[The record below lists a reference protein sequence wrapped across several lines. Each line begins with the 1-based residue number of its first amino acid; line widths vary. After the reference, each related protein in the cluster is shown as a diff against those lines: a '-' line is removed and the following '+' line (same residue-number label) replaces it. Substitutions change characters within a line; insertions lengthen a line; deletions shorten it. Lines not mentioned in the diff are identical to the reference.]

1 MTDQEPGAA
10 TDGAAAPNAQADE
23 TKKDAMADI
32 RLLVHRHYIKDL
44 SVENPNA
51 PEIFTKREQPQ
62 VKVQLDVNASRLQE
76 RIFEVVLA
84 TKVDATVEDKAAFI
98 VELDFA
104 ALIKVGDKIEDSE
117 IEQILA
123 VEVPQLLFPFARN
136 IVADVTRDGGFPPLL
151 INPVDF
157 RVLHGRKADAQAG
170 GDGSGEAAPNA
181 QDEPAGTA

>member
-1 MTDQEPGAA
+1 MTDQDPSAA
-10 TDGAAAPNAQADE
+10 GGGAAAAGSGEQAQGAPGR
-23 TKKDAMADI
+23 DAMADV

-51 PEIFTKREQPQ
+51 PEIFTKREQPN

-76 RIFEVVLA
+76 KIFEVVLA
-84 TKVDATVEDKAAFI
+84 CKVDATVEDKAAFI

-104 ALIKVGDKIEDSE
+104 ALIKVGDQVEDGE
-117 IEQILA
+117 IEHILA

-136 IVADVTRDGGFPPLL
+136 IVADVTRDGGYPPLL

-157 RVLHGRKADAQAG
+157 ASLRRQKVAAAAQAA
-170 GDGSGEAAPNA
+170 EAAPA
-181 QDEPAGTA
+181 PAEAD

>member
-1 MTDQEPGAA
+1 MTDQDPGAA
-10 TDGAAAPNAQADE
+10 GDASATPGGEQAQGAAGRDAIADV
-23 TKKDAMADI
+23 

-51 PEIFTKREQPQ
+51 PEIFTKREQPN

-84 TKVDATVEDKAAFI
+84 CKVDATVEDKAAFI

-104 ALIKVGDKIEDSE
+104 ALIKVGDKVEDGE
-117 IEQILA
+117 IEHILA

-136 IVADVTRDGGFPPLL
+136 IVADVTRDAGYPPLL
-151 INPVDF
+151 VNPVDF
-157 RVLHGRKADAQAG
+157 ASLRRQKVAAAQAAE
-170 GDGSGEAAPNA
+170 SAA
-181 QDEPAGTA
+181 AGAD

>member
-10 TDGAAAPNAQADE
+10 AGGASEPTASAQPEGADQGGAGQ
-23 TKKDAMADI
+23 KDAMADI

-84 TKVDATVEDKAAFI
+84 CKVDATVEDKAAFI

-104 ALIKVGDKIEDSE
+104 ALIKVGDKVADSE
-117 IEQILA
+117 MESILA

-136 IVADVTRDGGFPPLL
+136 IIADVTRDGGYPPLL
-151 INPVDF
+151 VNPVDF
-157 RVLHGRKADAQAG
+157 ASLRRQKVAAAQAAQQ
-170 GDGSGEAAPNA
+170 DQAAAEA
-181 QDEPAGTA
+181 E

>member
-10 TDGAAAPNAQADE
+10 TEGAAEPQANAQADNAAQ
-23 TKKDAMADI
+23 TDPMADV

-76 RIFEVVLA
+76 RIFEVVLS

-104 ALIKVGDKIEDSE
+104 ALIKVGDKVEDSE
-117 IEQILA
+117 IEKILA

-136 IVADVTRDGGFPPLL
+136 IVADVTRDGGYPPLL
-151 INPVDF
+151 VNPVDF
-157 RVLHGRKADAQAG
+157 ASLRRQKVAAAQSAQPAA
-170 GDGSGEAAPNA
+170 SEA
-181 QDEPAGTA
+181 

>member
-10 TDGAAAPNAQADE
+10 TGGAAAPEANAQTDE
-23 TKKDAMADI
+23 AAKQDAMADI

-104 ALIKVGDKIEDSE
+104 ALIKVGDKVPDAE

-136 IVADVTRDGGFPPLL
+136 IVADVTRDGGYPPLL

-157 RVLHGRKADAQAG
+157 ASLRRQKVAAAQA
-170 GDGSGEAAPNA
+170 A
-181 QDEPAGTA
+181 QSAQSAEPAAAEAE